1 MRGPPFN
8 KETAMISVTVE
19 NNIDAS
25 KLNTTQSIPI
35 GPSSVPL
42 LSWKNSS
49 AEELNGIKKWITD
62 FLCNPHPSLGRS
74 GDVCPHTKE
83 AINKDSIFFTVE
95 NSFHLDK
102 ESEMKRIANQIEL
115 FKELKTANAES
126 YKVIINV
133 YPYINSAEY
142 FKIESIQN
150 ELKPIF
156 VESSLMI
163 GQFYPG
169 CKEKGLW
176 NDNFFPLD
184 SPIALLAIRNMAIT
198 DIAFLMS
205 NNTFVKKYLDVFGEK
220 GEKFLNKII
229 EHKKDM
235 LLR

>member
-1 MRGPPFN
+1 
-8 KETAMISVTVE
+8 MISPAVE
-19 NNIDAS
+19 KNIDTS
-25 KLNTTQSIPI
+25 KLNTSKSIPI
-35 GPSSVPL
+35 APSSVPL

-49 AEELNGIKKWITD
+49 AEELTDIKKWITE

-74 GDVCPHTKE
+74 GDVCPLTKE
-83 AINKDSIFFTVE
+83 AINKDSIFFTIE

-102 ESEMKRIANQIEL
+102 ESEMKKIAGQIEL
-115 FKELKTANAES
+115 FKDLKTANAET

-133 YPYINSAEY
+133 YPYLNSEEY

-150 ELKPIF
+150 ELKPLF
-156 VESSLMI
+156 VEESLMI

-176 NDNFFPLD
+176 NDNFYPLD

-220 GEKFLNKII
+220 GEKFLKKII